1 MLGHIAGQ
9 NMWIGMLGFALTGIL
24 LPFITVIVVAF
35 YDEGVESV
43 GNRIH
48 PWFGFIFAVVIY
60 MSIGAFYG
68 IPRAANVAYEI
79 GTRHILPV
87 HNQWTLII
95 FAAIFLPSFTGLV

>member
-1 MLGHIAGQ
+1 MKNKLLFRASCYFHYFWSRKFNIPPILGHTAGQ

-48 PWFGFIFAVVIY
+48 PWFGFILL
-60 MSIGAFYG
+60 S
-68 IPRAANVAYEI
+68 
-79 GTRHILPV
+79 
-87 HNQWTLII
+87 
-95 FAAIFLPSFTGLV
+95 

>member
-1 MLGHIAGQ
+1 MKNKLLFRPHVIFTIFGAGNLIFPPMLGHTAGQ

-48 PWFGFIFAVVIY
+48 PWFGFILL
-60 MSIGAFYG
+60 S
-68 IPRAANVAYEI
+68 
-79 GTRHILPV
+79 
-87 HNQWTLII
+87 
-95 FAAIFLPSFTGLV
+95 

>member
-1 MLGHIAGQ
+1 MKNKLLFRASCYFHSFGAGNLIFPPMLGHTAGQ

-48 PWFGFIFAVVIY
+48 PWFGFILL
-60 MSIGAFYG
+60 S
-68 IPRAANVAYEI
+68 
-79 GTRHILPV
+79 
-87 HNQWTLII
+87 
-95 FAAIFLPSFTGLV
+95 

>member
-1 MLGHIAGQ
+1 
-9 NMWIGMLGFALTGIL
+9 MLGFALTGIL
-24 LPFITVIVVAF
+24 LLFITVIVVAF